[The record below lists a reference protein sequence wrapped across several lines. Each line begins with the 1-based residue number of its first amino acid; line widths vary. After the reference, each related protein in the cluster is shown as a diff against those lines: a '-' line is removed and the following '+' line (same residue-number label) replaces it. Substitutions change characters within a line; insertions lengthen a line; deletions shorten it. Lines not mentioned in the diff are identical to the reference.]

1 MKVRVE
7 LELDW
12 PDVRVLDMI
21 SQQLQLDPEATI
33 RFLIRKGLEALT
45 RPSEM
50 NQQPENLRDQT
61 PKDIRGM
68 EITADEDKK

>member
-1 MKVRVE
+1 MKIE
-7 LELDW
+7 IELDW
-12 PDVRVLDMI
+12 ADVRVLDMI

-45 RPSEM
+45 RPPEM

-68 EITADEDKK
+68 EITAGEDKK